1 MQKSS
6 ILFLFAVLISGTLF
20 SNFAFAEDG
29 LIAEDDFYSINE
41 DSLLTVDSFGV
52 LLNDTNSSS
61 DTFDAILV
69 TDVDFGTLT
78 LHQNG
83 NFTYFPDENFDL
95 TDSFTYVA
103 SNGTH
108 NSNNATVT
116 ISINPINDAPVAQD
130 DHAETQENIPIRID
144 VLEND
149 FDVDNDSLNILLEI
163 DPSETK
169 GFVEIEDSQVLF
181 TPIVGFVGNTTFS
194 YIISDG
200 DETSNTANV
209 TISVV
214 ESDEQSNDSLF
225 EQIFEQIQSI
235 FDRVTILE
243 DEVIQLKEENTAL
256 EERISALE
264 ALHNTGTSGN
274 HDTENNKKVTVCHK
288 DKNTISI
295 SENAIP
301 AHLNHGDYLG
311 KCSNSYYS
319 SNPTSTTYTQP
330 TTTQQTTTFSPQKSD
345 VCHNGKVTLSL
356 PAKAARNHLENHDD
370 DYLGQCTENSTSQLK
385 AEKESMK
392 AQKESDRLAAQ
403 DAKRI
408 QLEEQKVQREAERLA
423 KQQADKAAQ
432 EADRLAKLEIK
443 KQQLENEKAQREAD
457 RLAKQE
463 IQKAAQEA
471 ERLAKQQAEQQQR
484 EDKKAAQ
491 EAERLSKLEEKKQK
505 SPPSK

>member
-41 DSLLTVDSFGV
+41 DSLLTVDSFGI

-78 LHQNG
+78 LYQNG
-83 NFTYFPDENFDL
+83 NFTYLPDENFDL
-95 TDSFTYVA
+95 TDSFTYTA

-130 DHAETQENIPIRID
+130 DRAETQENIPIRID

-163 DPSETK
+163 DPSETR

-200 DETSNTANV
+200 DKTSNTANV

-274 HDTENNKKVTVCHK
+274 HNTENNKKVTVCHK

-345 VCHNGKVTLSL
+345 ICHNGIVTLSL
-356 PAKAARNHLENHDD
+356 PGKAARNHLENHDD

-408 QLEEQKVQREAERLA
+408 QLEEQKAQR
-423 KQQADKAAQ
+423 

-471 ERLAKQQAEQQQR
+471 ERL
-484 EDKKAAQ
+484 
-491 EAERLSKLEEKKQK
+491 SKLEEKKQK
-505 SPPSK
+505 SPPSKWSKN